1 MPKVFSWNGFRFH
14 FYSDEGHP
22 REPMHIHIEK
32 GEADCKFWL
41 YPEIRLAYNNGFNAR
56 IVKQLIEIVEARR
69 AEIERAWNEHF
80 T

>member
-22 REPMHIHIEK
+22 REPKRIHVER
-32 GEADCKFWL
+32 GEADCKFWQ
-41 YPEIRLAYNNGFNAR
+41 YPEIRLACNHGFNAR
-56 IVKQLIEIVEARR
+56 ELKQLTEVVEARR
-69 AEIERAWNEHF
+69 TDIERAWNEHF